1 MPIEF
6 LWLQGDEAR
15 AIDPESLAWPTASR
29 VLFVYEDNKLIGR
42 SSVFPLMMIE
52 GTWLHPD
59 YRNGTIASRILKEVE
74 RQYLEEGQEAA
85 MAFVPNDKPEI
96 ADYMQR
102 IGYVAQPIR
111 LFMKALVAKRR
122 AA

>member
-1 MPIEF
+1 MIEF

-15 AIDPESLAWPTASR
+15 ALDPDGLAWPIAAR
-29 VLFVYEDNKLIGR
+29 VLFVYDEGRLIGR
-42 SSVFPLMMIE
+42 SSVFPLMLIE

-59 YRNGTIASRILKEVE
+59 YRNGTTAARIVKEVE
-74 RQYLEEGQEAA
+74 RQYLEEGHEAA

-96 ADYMQR
+96 ADYMKR
-102 IGYVAQPIR
+102 FGYVEQPIR
-111 LFMKALVAKRR
+111 LFIKPLAEKAQ